1 MRIVILLL
9 SLFIILR
16 CSTEK
21 PTTESPLSAAERKKI
36 SAAKCIDDIFEKT
49 SEVQLSTGAD
59 HAISLVT
66 DMKIDSSGNF
76 IIADGWQSKAVFIF
90 GPDGRFVK
98 ELGRQGQGPGEYS
111 TPVSLALNSAG
122 DIFVVDYLNNRI
134 NIYGKDYAFKRSIIP
149 KSRIKHFIHI
159 NHLDELFMYSG
170 ELHPFKKDIY
180 DTIHKYDGD
189 GKTLISFA
197 PFPEEVL
204 EVKMMASQNGV
215 AIDDNNYIYE
225 MNPLL
230 YKIRKYSSDGKLIN
244 SFTRETSLFKIVTD
258 ENESP
263 IIVYG
268 PYYLEKG
275 LIMAKVNKHLEIY
288 DIAGNFLAGDLPFD
302 KEIAYT
308 RGNSFYVE
316 QWDEGTEEQF
326 NPKIIQYL
334 LKLF

>member
-1 MRIVILLL
+1 MYRYSLLL
-9 SLFIILR
+9 TLLIFLS
-16 CSTEK
+16 CATEK
-21 PTTESPLSAAERKKI
+21 PNTESPLSAAERKKI

-66 DMKIDSSGNF
+66 DMKIDSSGNY
-76 IIADGWQSKAVFIF
+76 IVADGWQSKAVFIF

-111 TPVSLALNSAG
+111 TPVSLALNGAG

-159 NHLDELFMYSG
+159 NHLDELFLYTG
-170 ELHPFKKDIY
+170 AKHPFQKDIY
-180 DTIHKYDGD
+180 DTIHKLDSNGN
-189 GKTLISFA
+189 TIVTFA
-197 PFPEEVL
+197 PFPEEVID
-204 EVKMMASQNGV
+204 VNFSAMQNGV
-215 AIDDNNYIYE
+215 VIDKENFIFE
-225 MNPLL
+225 MNLLL
-230 YKIRKYSSDGKLIN
+230 YKIRKYSPDGKLVN
-244 SFTRETSLFKIVTD
+244 SFSRETSLFKIVT
-258 ENESP
+258 EKNESP
-263 IIVYG
+263 IIVNG

-288 DIAGNFLAGDLPFD
+288 DTAGNFLAGDLPFD
-302 KEIAYT
+302 KKIVYT

-316 QWDEGTEEQF
+316 HWDEDTEEQL
-326 NPKIIQYL
+326 NPKIIQYQ